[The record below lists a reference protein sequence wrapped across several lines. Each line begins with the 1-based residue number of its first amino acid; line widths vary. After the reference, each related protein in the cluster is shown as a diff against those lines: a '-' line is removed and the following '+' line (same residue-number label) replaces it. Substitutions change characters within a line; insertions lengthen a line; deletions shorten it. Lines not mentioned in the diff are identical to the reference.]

1 LLDISS
7 VEALFTIKEQKPMP
21 SILEK
26 VRTLLSASF
35 NAMIDDALK
44 RDPIKTL
51 NEYLREHEAAL
62 EEMRS
67 DRAVAVGSM
76 KTATRK
82 VIETQDLI
90 QRIEAEIEAILKD
103 ADQTND
109 YLAENLAQDLVG
121 QEEKLQVL
129 NQAHESAQRV
139 NKALQMADSKMQ
151 GRIISLRN
159 QIALLQAIK
168 FEADIKSMSAEKL
181 INSARMISSGSTS
194 VEALAEDIK
203 RQRDKADAKFEIAM
217 DTMDGSLEDGASQ
230 SRASARLA
238 QIRNRLGI
246 QEEATSE
253 VTPSLEMSAE
263 ELAMLDVTNKL
274 N

>member
-1 LLDISS
+1 MAS
-7 VEALFTIKEQKPMP
+7 VM
-21 SILEK
+21 EK
-26 VRTLLSASF
+26 VKTLLSASF
-35 NAMIDDALK
+35 NDLIDQALK

-51 NEYLREHEAAL
+51 NEYLRQHEEAL
-62 EEMRS
+62 DQMTS
-67 DRAVAVGSM
+67 DRAVAIGSM
-76 KTATRK
+76 KTASRK

-103 ADQTND
+103 NDPTND

-129 NQAHESAQRV
+129 NQAYESAQRV

-159 QIALLQAIK
+159 QIALLEAIK
-168 FEADIKSMSAEKL
+168 FEADIKKMSAEKL
-181 INSARMISSGSTS
+181 INSARMISSGATS
-194 VEALAEDIK
+194 VDALAEDIK
-203 RQRDKADAKFEIAM
+203 RQRDKADAQFEMAM
-217 DTMDGSLEDGASQ
+217 DTMDGTLSDGMSQ

-246 QEEATSE
+246 EQVATE

-263 ELAMLDVTNKL
+263 ELAMLDLSSK
-274 N
+274 

>member
-1 LLDISS
+1 MAS
-7 VEALFTIKEQKPMP
+7 VID
-21 SILEK
+21 K
-26 VRTLLSASF
+26 VKLLLSASF
-35 NAMIDDALK
+35 NDMIDQALK

-51 NEYLREHEAAL
+51 NEYLRQHEDAL

-82 VIETQDLI
+82 VMETQELI
-90 QRIEAEIEAILKD
+90 QRIEAEIEAALTD
-103 ADQTND
+103 ADETND

-129 NQAHESAQRV
+129 NQAHESALRA
-139 NKALQMADSKMQ
+139 NKALQMADAKLQ

-159 QIALLQAIK
+159 QIALLEAIK
-168 FEADIKSMSAEKL
+168 FEADIKKMSADKL

-203 RQRDKADAKFEIAM
+203 RQRDKADVQFEIAM
-217 DTMDGSLEDGASQ
+217 DTMDGSLEDGATQ
-230 SRASARLA
+230 SRASARLEE
-238 QIRNRLGI
+238 IRNRLGI
-246 QEEATSE
+246 KEEATKE
-253 VTPSLEMSAE
+253 VVPSLEMSAE
-263 ELAMLDVTNKL
+263 ELEMLDATSNSSS
-274 N
+274 